1 MAENE
6 CPFSRRE
13 SASSSSWV
21 PESRGARRGGR
32 SLSGRGPR
40 LSRGELFYSDS
51 SDLNRL
57 RALLPLLNL
66 ELHPLTFVKGAIP
79 RYLNL

>member
-40 LSRGELFYSDS
+40 CREEAFLLGS
-51 SDLNRL
+51 SDLNCL